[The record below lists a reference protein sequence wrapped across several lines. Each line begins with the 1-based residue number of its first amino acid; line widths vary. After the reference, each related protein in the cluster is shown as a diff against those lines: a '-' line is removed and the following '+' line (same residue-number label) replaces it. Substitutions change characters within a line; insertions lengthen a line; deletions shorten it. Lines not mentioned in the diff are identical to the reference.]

1 MDINEIKKTLNVFRT
16 DNGLRELRVLNMLN
30 GSENYS
36 AIFDNDDDLIREVQ
50 RFDKEPYNIYF
61 IFNELKDATKGM
73 AQLNHFVKNAKTVK
87 DMNIKY
93 LRWLMVDLDPIR
105 EGGVKDISSNEEE
118 FENAHKRMVD
128 VYRYLKDIGMSNP
141 VICKSGNGWHAM
153 YRLDN
158 IQPSKENT
166 DYIKDFFNYMSL
178 KFTDDKVDFDTK
190 NSNAARLTKFYSS
203 IARKG
208 ANIQDR
214 PHRESKI
221 IKCPNEIKPIDFN
234 IVIDFANKYR
244 SIHPE
249 NPNDNSDNQYRRNF
263 SNDKKFDIDEFLRTN
278 NIEVLRETRQGTSR
292 KLILKECPFH
302 PEHGK
307 DSAIF
312 ISESGAISFTCF
324 HAGCSD
330 NNWQKL
336 RLKYDP
342 HCYDKKEIEQKEYP
356 YKQKVYA
363 QPKPKYKIKDE
374 NEVLGKKWYSLS
386 DIKKID
392 LSELEHIK
400 TGYTLLDNSIQGLYL
415 GEVTILSGSNSSGKS
430 SWLNNLILNVI
441 NQGYKVALWSGE
453 LPPAILK
460 NWIQICAAGK
470 EYLRKSKLSDKYY
483 VPNNIA
489 QKIDQW
495 TDGKFF
501 LYNNEY
507 SNKWEQIFNDMNEL
521 IKLGVKLF
529 CLDNMFSLDIDIFD
543 GDKNNKQKELVLQ
556 ICNFVKEKQVHII
569 LVAHPR
575 KVTSFLRKTDISGTA
590 DITNAASNVLICHRV
605 NNDFIKLGGEFFGKG
620 KIQEF
625 TSYGNVIEV
634 AKNRL
639 WGAVDILCGM
649 HYEMESRRFKNTLDE
664 NIHYGWNNNTQM
676 ELGYNTPISDD
687 TINAFESHQD
697 IDNEQLDSFEDL
709 LKSPF

>member
-1 MDINEIKKTLNVFRT
+1 
-16 DNGLRELRVLNMLN
+16 MLKFLKRPVKR
-30 GSENYS
+30 Y
-36 AIFDNDDDLIREVQ
+36 FDNDDDLIREVQ

-87 DMNIKY
+87 DTNIKY
-93 LRWLMVDLDPIR
+93 LRWLMLDLDPIR

-118 FENAHKRMVD
+118 FENAHLRMVD
-128 VYRYLKDIGMSNP
+128 VYKYLKSLSAPDA

-158 IQPSKENT
+158 IEPSAENT
-166 DYIKDFFNYMSL
+166 DYIKDFFKYMSL
-178 KFTDDKVDFDTK
+178 MFTDDKVDFDTK
-190 NSNAARLTKFYSS
+190 NCNAARLTKFYSS
-203 IARKG
+203 VARKG
-208 ANIQDR
+208 ANIPDR

-221 IKCPNEIKPIDFN
+221 VKYPEVVEPIDFN
-234 IVIDFANKYR
+234 IIKEFANKYR
-244 SIHPE
+244 SIQPE

-312 ISESGAISFTCF
+312 VSDNGAISFTCF
-324 HAGCSD
+324 HSGCSD
-330 NNWQKL
+330 NNWRKL
-336 RLKYDP
+336 RLKFDP
-342 HCYDKKEIEQKEYP
+342 HAYDKKEYEPRTYNSNRNGGYIQK
-356 YKQKVYA
+356 K
-363 QPKPKYKIKDE
+363 KYEIKNE
-374 NEVLGKKWYSLS
+374 NEELGKKWYSLS

-392 LSELEHIK
+392 LSEVEHIK
-400 TGYTLLDNSIQGLYL
+400 TGYTMLDNSIQGLYL

-441 NQGYKVALWSGE
+441 DQGYKVALWSGE
-453 LPPAILK
+453 LPASILK
-460 NWIQICAAGK
+460 NWIQMCAAGK
-470 EYLRKSKLSDKYY
+470 EYLRKSSRSDKYY
-483 VPNNIA
+483 VPNDVA

-529 CLDNMFSLDIDIFD
+529 CLDNLFSLDIDIFD
-543 GDKNNKQKELVLQ
+543 GDKNNKQKELILQ
-556 ICNFVKEKQVHII
+556 ICNFVKENQVHII
-569 LVAHPR
+569 LVSHPR
-575 KVTSFLRKTDISGTA
+575 KASSFLRKIDISGTS
-590 DITNAASNVLICHRV
+590 DITNAASNVFICHRV
-605 NNDFIKLGGEFFGKG
+605 NNDFIKLGGEFFGQG
-620 KIQEF
+620 KIQEY
-625 TSYGNVIEV
+625 TSFGNVIEV

-649 HYEMESRRFKNTLDE
+649 HYEVESRRFKNTLDE
-664 NIHYGWNNNTQM
+664 TIHYGWEEEHVQTNIEQM
-676 ELGYNTPISDD
+676 TIENGVKESDLITPYS
-687 TINAFESHQD
+687 
-697 IDNEQLDSFEDL
+697 NEVA
-709 LKSPF
+709 PF

>member
-87 DMNIKY
+87 DVNIKY
-93 LRWLMVDLDPIR
+93 LRWLMLDLDPIR

-118 FENAHKRMVD
+118 FENAHLRMVD
-128 VYRYLKDIGMSNP
+128 VYKYLKSRNAPDP

-158 IQPSKENT
+158 IEPSVENT
-166 DYIKDFFNYMSL
+166 EYIKDFFKYMSL
-178 KFTDDKVDFDTK
+178 MFTDDKVDFDTK
-190 NSNAARLTKFYSS
+190 NCNAARLTKFYSS
-203 IARKG
+203 VARKG
-208 ANIQDR
+208 ANIPDR
-214 PHRESKI
+214 PHRESRI
-221 IKCPNEIKPIDFN
+221 VKCPDVVEPIDFN
-234 IVIDFANKYR
+234 LIKEFANKYR
-244 SIHPE
+244 SIQSE

-312 ISESGAISFTCF
+312 VSDNGAISFTCF
-324 HAGCSD
+324 HSGCSD
-330 NNWQKL
+330 NNWRKL
-336 RLKYDP
+336 RLKFDP
-342 HCYDKKEIEQKEYP
+342 HAYDKKEYEPRIYSSNRNGG
-356 YKQKVYA
+356 YA
-363 QPKPKYKIKDE
+363 QKKKYEIKNE
-374 NEVLGKKWYSLS
+374 NEELGKKWYSLS

-392 LSELEHIK
+392 LSEVEHIK
-400 TGYTLLDNSIQGLYL
+400 TGYTMLDNSIQGLYL

-441 NQGYKVALWSGE
+441 DQGYKVALWSGE
-453 LPPAILK
+453 LPPSILK
-460 NWIQICAAGK
+460 NWIQMCAAGK
-470 EYLRKSKLSDKYY
+470 EYLRKSSRSDKYY
-483 VPNNIA
+483 VPNNVA

-529 CLDNMFSLDIDIFD
+529 CLDNLFSLDIDIFD
-543 GDKNNKQKELVLQ
+543 GDKNNKQKELILQ
-556 ICNFVKEKQVHII
+556 ICNFVKEKQAHII
-569 LVAHPR
+569 LVSHPR
-575 KVTSFLRKTDISGTA
+575 KSTSFLRKTDISGTS
-590 DITNAASNVLICHRV
+590 DITNAASNVFICHRV
-605 NNDFIKLGGEFFGKG
+605 NNDFIKLGGEFFGQG
-620 KIQEF
+620 KIQEY
-625 TSYGNVIEV
+625 TSFGNVIEV

-649 HYEMESRRFKNTLDE
+649 HYEVESRRFKNTLDE
-664 NIHYGWNNNTQM
+664 TVHYGWEEEPVQTDLNYMSSSND
-676 ELGYNTPISDD
+676 EY
-687 TINAFESHQD
+687 
-697 IDNEQLDSFEDL
+697 EDVGDM
-709 LKSPF
+709 PDFDEYGGNF